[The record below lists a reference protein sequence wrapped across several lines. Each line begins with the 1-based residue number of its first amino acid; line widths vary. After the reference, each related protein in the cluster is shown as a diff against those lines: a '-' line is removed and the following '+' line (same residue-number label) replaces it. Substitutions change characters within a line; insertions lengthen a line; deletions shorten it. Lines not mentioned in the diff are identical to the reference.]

1 MTYNPR
7 SVFQSYEQ
15 YGKAKTRQAQAS
27 KSKNANQQAAKTM
40 GSVGIGGLGGRT
52 TTSSAKQ
59 IQDKFRRE
67 TQRDSGSTYDE
78 VPQTIT
84 TGLGSRKT
92 QPSKDKD
99 MSVGT
104 KIDRAFIKVMTS
116 LIPDFS
122 PPKDRSVFPM
132 QVYGGPLFT
141 VPTPTPVSIEQ
152 LDAAPRDTTRTFAPS
167 AMEPPTLPTTTT
179 DSDVGV
185 VSPSGLMSPP
195 TMTKPETSKGLMGIP
210 RALAMA
216 SAEPPTEDY
225 VVQEGDTL
233 SEIAE
238 REGTTVKALADLN
251 NIPESDVDIIM
262 TGEKLKVPAKQYKTY
277 KDVDD
282 DKYVSSGQIMSDAY
296 DPDSEYYKSF
306 TQNVT
311 PDSLMMGSYS
321 FMDEGSELT
330 KALKAK
336 EADNYD
342 TIFGNAEKRK
352 SPFKGTK
359 VSNKTIKEVLDFVK
373 FDGEFHK
380 YNKEKGFNTTAVGK
394 YQIVGN
400 TLRDLDGRDV
410 LKSLGITDNTKF
422 DGATQDK
429 IAAHLAV
436 NRIKNRATG
445 GDGTLASRN
454 NARKEM
460 RNEWEGFEKLS
471 DKKLDKIIDE
481 IAKEVGVTIYEGIEM
496 DPNVDKSLRPKTRP
510 LGRA

>member
-152 LDAAPRDTTRTFAPS
+152 LDAAAASIDPILDTPNIRSFTAPNSMDAPS
-167 AMEPPTLPTTTT
+167 AGMSR
-179 DSDVGV
+179 DRY
-185 VSPSGLMSPP
+185 VSRSTPGLMSPV
-195 TMTKPETSKGLMGIP
+195 KPEPLNIPDRQDSIMRGLTKAQGI
-210 RALAMA
+210 M
-216 SAEPPTEDY
+216 SAPNTY
-225 VVQEGDTL
+225 TVQKDDTL
-233 SEIAE
+233 SDIAKDYGTSVEELTRLNDIDDPDLILTGQDIKVPEATTIPTTKVDEVSSTQNYNTDFYKNIAE
-238 REGTTVKALADLN
+238 KAETDHGSIPILTNDAREKGL
-251 NIPESDVDIIM
+251 
-262 TGEKLKVPAKQYKTY
+262 
-277 KDVDD
+277 
-282 DKYVSSGQIMSDAY
+282 
-296 DPDSEYYKSF
+296 PDSKKSLDIGFGHKIIKGSQEDITGLIHGMIVKKSF
-306 TQNVT
+306 TVAHELMT
-311 PDSLMMGSYS
+311 PSKS
-321 FMDEGSELT
+321 F
-330 KALKAK
+330 
-336 EADNYD
+336 
-342 TIFGNAEKRK
+342 
-352 SPFKGTK
+352 
-359 VSNKTIKEVLDFVK
+359 
-373 FDGEFHK
+373 
-380 YNKEKGFNTTAVGK
+380 
-394 YQIVGN
+394 
-400 TLRDLDGRDV
+400 
-410 LKSLGITDNTKF
+410 
-422 DGATQDK
+422 
-429 IAAHLAV
+429 
-436 NRIKNRATG
+436 
-445 GDGTLASRN
+445 
-454 NARKEM
+454 
-460 RNEWEGFEKLS
+460 KLFAI
-471 DKKLDKIIDE
+471 KIIFVQKNKKFNQAFFLQQPHSVY
-481 IAKEVGVTIYEGIEM
+481 IPALRARRFYMLYLHHCIY
-496 DPNVDKSLRPKTRP
+496 PKKP
-510 LGRA
+510 